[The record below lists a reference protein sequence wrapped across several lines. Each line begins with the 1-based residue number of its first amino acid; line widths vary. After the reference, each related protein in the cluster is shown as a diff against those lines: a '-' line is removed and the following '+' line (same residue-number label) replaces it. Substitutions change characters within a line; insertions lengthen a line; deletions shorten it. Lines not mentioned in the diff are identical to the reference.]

1 VIKPAKN
8 FEKFIEYDLSKMT
21 DSKGGFLSQ
30 ADDPNNRALHDGAP
44 DPLAGKPA
52 NMTMEEWE
60 RHIILQKLRTQ
71 RAGPFEPG
79 ISVLDDDD
87 KRKSC
92 RECGALEIDWR
103 WLDVFD
109 VAVCNACKEKLPDRY
124 SLLTKTEA
132 REDYLLTNRELAV
145 YIFRNANGPSR
156 AARRGITPSLKEAKS
171 TQINV
176 E

>member
-1 VIKPAKN
+1 VSSGTARDGAAGGFTRPAGDDVVRPAKN
-8 FEKFIEYDLSKMT
+8 FQKFIEYDLSKMT
-21 DSKGGFLSQ
+21 DTKGGFLSQ
-30 ADDPNNRALHDGAP
+30 IDDPNNRALHDGAP
-44 DPLAGKPA
+44 DPLANKPA

-60 RHIILQKLRTQ
+60 RHVILQKLRTQ

-79 ISVLDDDD
+79 ISVLDDGD

-92 RECGALEIDWR
+92 GECGTLEIDWR

-132 REDYLLTNRELAV
+132 REDYLLTNRKLV
-145 YIFRNANGPSR
+145 LYVSHF
-156 AARRGITPSLKEAKS
+156 
-171 TQINV
+171 
-176 E
+176 